1 MLLKFV
7 WSEVQLG
14 SIESLLLG
22 LSVAAYTYN
31 HSTQESEAGG
41 LRIEDQSKLRI
52 FKSKNNKG
60 GKPKS
65 SWLQ

>member
-7 WSEVQLG
+7 WSQVQL
-14 SIESLLLG
+14 SSTESLLLG
-22 LSVAAYTYN
+22 LSVAAYIYN
-31 HSTQESEAGG
+31 PSTQESEAGG
-41 LRIEDQSKLRI
+41 LRIEDYPELRI